1 MGSDR
6 GIWIGR
12 PGRRFAF
19 DDMRLSEYLLAFPY
33 CLPAIGRPAV
43 KLAAGPDAMQ
53 RFEYQSPNSFFGAG
67 RAHREQLRAAYGR
80 LDPLIGRIAVEE
92 MSQRGLRYVLTSIP
106 LAWCGMWVGEMLGLV
121 LLPLFVPAC
130 VMTTRECRSVLLGYS
145 APALLMLATHA
156 AVANHYTRYNLVL
169 IGPFSV
175 AGMSWKEPY
184 FALGIAAVW
193 AVYGVVHFFTSSK
206 KKAKSVMVGSP
217 NPA

>member
-1 MGSDR
+1 
-6 GIWIGR
+6 
-12 PGRRFAF
+12 
-19 DDMRLSEYLLAFPY
+19 
-33 CLPAIGRPAV
+33 
-43 KLAAGPDAMQ
+43 
-53 RFEYQSPNSFFGAG
+53 
-67 RAHREQLRAAYGR
+67 
-80 LDPLIGRIAVEE
+80 

-175 AGMSWKEPY
+175 A
-184 FALGIAAVW
+184 AAW
-193 AVYGVVHFFTSSK
+193 MIMTAVRAYVARPPFFLRRQDAGATRF
-206 KKAKSVMVGSP
+206 
-217 NPA
+217 